1 MATMF
6 GKKTVAEDESQYKRL
21 IEECTIGPIRLGII
35 IRFSDGYPVFLHH
48 IYAEFLAAEYLSE
61 HDNRDF
67 VRQIYQKMLDGPNI
81 HVRRLFDSFL
91 CDGLELH
98 QAVIEENLEQ
108 VEHFCVKKCELLDTE
123 DKYGRSAL
131 HVAASYCYAEETF
144 NTKNCKI
151 LETLAR
157 YMEQRQCDLEVR
169 DSLKGY
175 KWFEYI
181 KDNEN
186 LCDEARRLGLTRIL
200 NSVTFKYVITVNR
213 MEEQRPR
220 FIDWCSLP
228 YHWTTEL
235 LNDGGSK
242 DNDMDN
248 DNGNDRDD
256 GNNSSN
262 GNGNYNGDNVN
273 SNDN

>member
-108 VEHFCVKKCELLDTE
+108 VEHFCVKKCEVLDTE

-169 DSLKGY
+169 DSLKGRTTI
-175 KWFEYI
+175 ELSSSGA
-181 KDNEN
+181 D
-186 LCDEARRLGLTRIL
+186 CLT
-200 NSVTFKYVITVNR
+200 
-213 MEEQRPR
+213 
-220 FIDWCSLP
+220 
-228 YHWTTEL
+228 
-235 LNDGGSK
+235 
-242 DNDMDN
+242 DN

-256 GNNSSN
+256 GNKSSN
-262 GNGNYNGDNVN
+262 GNGNHNGDNVN